1 MKRAVLR
8 STVAADAAAVTG
20 LVVVLESSLYGEST
34 FSQSDLEDE
43 WSDLGRGIGT
53 ILASGLEADATR
65 RGAHAIRN
73 SVLEA
78 DAAGRRLLEW
88 LGYVAVRVFREMR
101 IELDAPPHAPAWPDG
116 LRAAPFDPDSNAA
129 HTRSTLS
136 ATAEFAMNRLAQSV
150 NTRDGLAGMKLGR
163 SPRSHRTP
171 PRRVRD
177 PSRGHKRSRGCPN
190 GCRRRRFSRGS
201 VRCPDV
207 RALGGNTPESPWP
220 SRTRHCGGDGDP
232 GIEPGVA
239 VLEPAAV
246 SGFVPAN

>member
-1 MKRAVLR
+1 MVRPRARDRDDPRLR
-8 STVAADAAAVTG
+8 R
-20 LVVVLESSLYGEST
+20 
-34 FSQSDLEDE
+34 
-43 WSDLGRGIGT
+43 GR
-53 ILASGLEADATR
+53 EAGMGGGRTRRARGGPTR

-136 ATAEFAMNRLAQSV
+136 ATAEFAMNLLAQSV

-201 VRCPDV
+201 VRFPDV

-220 SRTRHCGGDGDP
+220 SRTRHCGGDGGP
-232 GIEPGVA
+232 RNRTWRC
-239 VLEPAAV
+239 
-246 SGFVPAN
+246 GFGARSRLGLRAC